1 MGGCYSELIEI
12 ESFEDRI
19 RYLQEYGRGHD
30 SPRDSSM
37 NFYKSRTWEKL
48 RKDIILR
55 DDGFDL
61 GVFNVDIYDRV
72 IVHHIN
78 PLTIDDI
85 ENLTDKVLDPENL
98 ITTSNKT
105 HNIIHYGYEPEAT
118 WQPRTPGDTTP
129 WRKEETDGR
138 T

>member
-1 MGGCYSELIEI
+1 MTGCYSELIEI

-37 NFYKSRTWEKL
+37 NFYKSRTWTKL
-48 RKDIILR
+48 RKEIILR
-55 DDGFDL
+55 DNGFDL

-85 ENLTDKVLDPENL
+85 KNLTDKVFDPENL

-105 HNIIHYGYEPEAT
+105 HNIIHYGYEPEEA

-129 WRKEETDGR
+129 WRKEELNGR
-138 T
+138 S